1 MQRRAVLVV
10 TAKLDKILA
19 ESFEA
24 SQGIDRRWLRA
35 GTLHQGKIRLAT
47 TADRFLATP
56 RNSPPGIDRRWL
68 RAGTLHQGK
77 ILAGAPNIGD
87 QVCVSSERNCRD
99 DDPRYPQ
106 DGDGGEQ
113 YAASKVAACTLTA
126 GSERSAIL
134 Q

>member
-1 MQRRAVLVV
+1 MQRRTVLVV

-19 ESFEA
+19 ESFEV
-24 SQGIDRRWLRA
+24 SQ
-35 GTLHQGKIRLAT
+35 
-47 TADRFLATP
+47 
-56 RNSPPGIDRRWL
+56 GIDRRWL

-77 ILAGAPNIGD
+77 ILAGALNVGD
-87 QVCVSSERNCRD
+87 QACVSSERNCRD
-99 DDPRYPQ
+99 DDPRHSQ

-113 YAASKVAACTLTA
+113 NAASKVAACTLTA